1 MDFQD
6 AEARTVAERRRAE
19 ERQRKLERIYKERV
33 ETACREME
41 GNHHLCDYIL
51 LCGLNVRW
59 FSFDLTLVQHTNP
72 VP

>member
-6 AEARTVAERRRAE
+6 AEARTVAERRRVE

-33 ETACREME
+33 EAACREME
-41 GNHHLCDYIL
+41 GNHHLCDHLL

-59 FSFDLTLVQHTNP
+59 FSFDLAFVHHTHP
-72 VP
+72 LP